1 MNIVFTFLSELFA
14 KCSNRKLIIL
24 GTGHK
29 AVAVCNY
36 IKALQKQ
43 SEILFLAQY
52 SEEMQQNDTCEYVIR
67 SAYDILYFVN
77 KAVVLIANDHIEESI
92 LFLKCLSKDVIYEI
106 WQFDIVKPCNY
117 FDPQLGYSRIDD
129 IPGYSIYEGNVGS
142 KKIMI
147 LGGSTSDHT
156 FDSINSWP
164 YLLYEKFDKGVTVYN
179 GGIVGYNSSQ
189 ELLKL
194 CRDISIIHP
203 DIVISYSGI
212 NDCYRGTMNFE
223 HPYTSLYFNKTIEK
237 LLNLAS
243 NSSHSSYSSPIAINY
258 GLKNNN
264 PPHII
269 WIDNEK
275 KMKGICDSCGALFLG
290 VLQVSLFST
299 GYIIHEE
306 ERTYLNY
313 RHSQRAID
321 EYFYNIRKI
330 EEYINECPENYL
342 YSIHDRIRNM
352 DSLFYDHCHG
362 GEELNTLIANS
373 IYSILIDL

>member
-1 MNIVFTFLSELFA
+1 MNIVFTFLNELIS
-14 KCSNRKLIIL
+14 KYSNRKIIIL

-29 AVAVCNY
+29 AIAVCNY
-36 IKALQKQ
+36 MKAIQKQ
-43 SEILFLAQY
+43 SEILFLAKFP
-52 SEEMQQNDTCEYVIR
+52 EEKQQDYTDEFVIR
-67 SAYDILYFVN
+67 NAYDILYFV
-77 KAVVLIANDHIEESI
+77 KKTIVLVANDHIEESL
-92 LFLKCLSKDVIYEI
+92 LFLKGLSKDVIYEI
-106 WQFDIVKPCNY
+106 WRFDNAKLCNY

-129 IPGYSIYEGNVGS
+129 IPGYTIYEGNANS
-142 KKIMI
+142 KKVMI

-156 FDSINSWP
+156 FDGINSWP
-164 YLLYEKFDKGVTVYN
+164 YLLYEKFKKRVTVYN

-194 CRDISIIHP
+194 CRDISIIRP

-212 NDCYRGTMNFE
+212 NDCYRGTMNYE
-223 HPYTSLYFNKTIEK
+223 HPFTSPHFNKTIEK
-237 LLNLAS
+237 IFNLAS
-243 NSSHSSYSSPIAINY
+243 DLGHCSYNSPISINY
-258 GLKNNN
+258 GLKNNTL
-264 PPHII
+264 PHII

-275 KMKGICDSCGALFLG
+275 KMKGICDSCGAFFLG

-306 ERTYLNY
+306 EKKYLSY

-321 EYFYNIRKI
+321 EYFFNIHKI
-330 EEYINECPENYL
+330 EEYIDKCSENYL

-362 GEELNTLIANS
+362 GEKLNSLIANS
-373 IYSILIDL
+373 IYSILINQ